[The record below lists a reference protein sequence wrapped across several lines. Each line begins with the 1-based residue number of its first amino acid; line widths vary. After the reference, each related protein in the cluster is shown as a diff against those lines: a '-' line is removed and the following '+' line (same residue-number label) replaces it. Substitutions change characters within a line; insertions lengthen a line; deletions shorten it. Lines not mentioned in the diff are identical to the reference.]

1 MRGVLMDNCR
11 EKFPVFGSYGI
22 LFTGFAVL
30 LALNWPGQ
38 MSYDFVVQLAE
49 GRSGQYDSWHPPVMA
64 WLLGLFD
71 SLLPGTGLYLVFTSL
86 LLLGGWLVMMRQG
99 RPGLGTALLL
109 LLIFATPQL
118 ILYQGTV
125 WKDVLFADAG
135 IAGFACLAASASR
148 WQNPAARLTCVILAA
163 MLLSLAGLARQN
175 GFLLLP
181 VAALCLG
188 LVAAGAESRSAGWR
202 YGLGLLAAGLVLAG
216 MGNLGL
222 SIRSDKGEGAAE
234 QIRLAQVY
242 DLVGAAH
249 YDPAVRF
256 KLLER
261 QAPRLNA
268 AIRKDGVALY
278 SPHLVDTLENSSTLT
293 GAIHDAPPDV
303 IFAQW
308 RDLILQHPVL
318 YLRQRLPV
326 FGWLVAPP
334 DPLLC
339 HPDVVGVDGPPDLL
353 RQLSSETAD
362 PAPGPRPVFLC
373 RPILPHACPVPLAV
387 WRPGLGL
394 FDTARL
400 AGITGRPCGGGAAGG
415 RACLHRQLFRHL
427 HRLRLSLSLLS
438 GFGGD
443 DRGVAAILGRCNLQ
457 GKARLSTQFR
467 LAIRDRVRLIRWAF

>member
-1 MRGVLMDNCR
+1 MLSRPLDNDR
-11 EKFPVFGSYGI
+11 EKFPVLVSRGI
-22 LFTGFAVL
+22 LLAGFALL

-38 MSYDFVVQLAE
+38 MSYDSVVQLAD

-71 SLLPGTGLYLVFTSL
+71 SLLPGTGLYLVFTGF
-86 LLLGGWLVMMRQG
+86 LLLGGWFVLMRQG

-118 ILYQGTV
+118 VLYQGTI

-135 IAGFACLAASASR
+135 IAGFACLAASAAC
-148 WQNPAARLTCVILAA
+148 WQNPATRLTYVILAA
-163 MLLSLAGLARQN
+163 MLLSLAELARQN

-188 LVAAGAESRSAGWR
+188 LVAAKMQSRSAGWR
-202 YGLGLLAAGLVLAG
+202 YGLGLLAASLALAA

-242 DLVGAAH
+242 DLVGAVH
-249 YDPAVRF
+249 QDPAVRF
-256 KLLER
+256 KLLE
-261 QAPRLNA
+261 QKAPRLNA

-293 GAIHDAPPDV
+293 QAIHDAPPGL

-308 RDLILQHPVL
+308 RDLILEHPAL

-339 HPDVVGVDGPPDLL
+339 HPDVVGIDGPPDLL
-353 RQLSSETAD
+353 RQLGLKPRIRPQDRVLYSYVAQFFHTPVLSHLLYGALAFVFLMLLARRGSPADLVVAGLQVAALVFALSFFVISIACDYRYLYFLDLAAMTGSLQLSWGGPIFRSGRGSAHSPGAQSETESA
-362 PAPGPRPVFLC
+362 
-373 RPILPHACPVPLAV
+373 
-387 WRPGLGL
+387 
-394 FDTARL
+394 
-400 AGITGRPCGGGAAGG
+400 
-415 RACLHRQLFRHL
+415 
-427 HRLRLSLSLLS
+427 
-438 GFGGD
+438 
-443 DRGVAAILGRCNLQ
+443 
-457 GKARLSTQFR
+457 
-467 LAIRDRVRLIRWAF
+467 